1 MRGGAGLPRSKNI
14 GGIDAAA
21 TLYCVFPLES
31 SAEHNKK
38 AVQCTAVFVIRV
50 TICEQAPIVT
60 LTTKAT
66 LASGFLVALCARDS
80 GGIRTHDPQLRR
92 LLLYP
97 TELRN
102 HPYMHSSQML
112 RKSNIFF
119 PITLHLIDN
128 FSHKVEYSAIWA
140 VIHLPHSQAI
150 HPLGN
155 DFIE

>member
-1 MRGGAGLPRSKNI
+1 MATAHPVDASFNAFPARNLGLS

-31 SAEHNKK
+31 SAKHNKK
-38 AVQCTAVFVIRV
+38 AVLSTAVFVISA
-50 TICEQAPIVT
+50 TFCEQVPTVAD
-60 LTTKAT
+60 TTKAT

-102 HPYMHSSQML
+102 QTRLQAKML
-112 RKSNIFF
+112 KNAQ
-119 PITLHLIDN
+119 L
-128 FSHKVEYSAIWA
+128 
-140 VIHLPHSQAI
+140 LPKLRQK
-150 HPLGN
+150 
-155 DFIE
+155 